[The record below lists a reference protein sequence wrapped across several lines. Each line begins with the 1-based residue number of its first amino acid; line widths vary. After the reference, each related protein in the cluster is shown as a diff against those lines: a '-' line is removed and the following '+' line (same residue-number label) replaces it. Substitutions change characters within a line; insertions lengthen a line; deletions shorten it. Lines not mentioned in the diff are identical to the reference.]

1 MRTLQQNTLIPLL
14 LGLVLGL
21 GSSIVATL
29 GLRFETILY
38 QPLWPFCIAVAVL
51 AGSRRAFWS
60 WRITLLVLL
69 LPAIYGLMVLL
80 PLPFLM
86 RMPIGAFFV
95 VMAVYRV
102 LPLDQSRILVV
113 TVLLCLALGIF
124 FDLSAALGW
133 FEVVFP
139 AQSDALQGDSISFAG
154 KASIAAWQLV
164 VIMGLSLQICKG
176 KKVVETGLA
185 EGV

>member
-1 MRTLQQNTLIPLL
+1 MKILLQNKIIPLL

-21 GSSIVATL
+21 GSSIVATS
-29 GLRFETILY
+29 GLRIETILY
-38 QPLWPFCIAVAVL
+38 QPLMPFSIAVAVL
-51 AGSRRAFWS
+51 VGAPQAFWS
-60 WRITLLVLL
+60 WRNTLLVLL
-69 LPAIYGLMVLL
+69 LPAIYWLMILL

-113 TVLLCLALGIF
+113 TVLICLALGIF

-133 FEVVFP
+133 FETVFS
-139 AQSDALQGDSISFAG
+139 AQSDALQEDSISFAG
-154 KASIAAWQLV
+154 KAAIAAWQVV
-164 VIMGLSLQICKG
+164 VIMGLSLQIWKRAT
-176 KKVVETGLA
+176 VVGRGLA
-185 EGV
+185 DEG